1 MLSSDFEHVF
11 LRCQSFVVQH
21 MIELSSYLLVLETS
35 AYLEAAFERCQEL
48 VNTHFELQGILNLA
62 TEVELDKLLRTVPGE
77 GVLSI
82 QLLHHTNLIGH
93 SIDEI
98 FANSEQPP
106 VYALSRGDRMMWNPD
121 LAVQL
126 RYDDVLI
133 CYGELE
139 SLRSTLR
146 KAVLMSP
153 PISSDSPTSEET
165 NA

>member
-1 MLSSDFEHVF
+1 MYIYPSQSRLPLLLLS
-11 LRCQSFVVQH
+11 VV
-21 MIELSSYLLVLETS
+21 
-35 AYLEAAFERCQEL
+35 R
-48 VNTHFELQGILNLA
+48 GRIL
-62 TEVELDKLLRTVPGE
+62 
-77 GVLSI
+77 
-82 QLLHHTNLIGH
+82 
-93 SIDEI
+93 
-98 FANSEQPP
+98 
-106 VYALSRGDRMMWNPD
+106 YGDNPD

-153 PISSDSPTSEET
+153 PISSDSPSSEET

>member
-1 MLSSDFEHVF
+1 M
-11 LRCQSFVVQH
+11 
-21 MIELSSYLLVLETS
+21 
-35 AYLEAAFERCQEL
+35 
-48 VNTHFELQGILNLA
+48 
-62 TEVELDKLLRTVPGE
+62 RTVPGE

-98 FANSEQPP
+98 FANSGQPP
-106 VYALSRGDRMMWNPD
+106 VYALSRGERMMWNPE
-121 LAVQL
+121 LTVQL

-133 CYGELE
+133 CYGELD
-139 SLRSTLR
+139 SLRATLR

-153 PISSDSPTSEET
+153 PIVTDSPPGEET

>member
-1 MLSSDFEHVF
+1 MNVAGEIIDFVISDAVF
-11 LRCQSFVVQH
+11 
-21 MIELSSYLLVLETS
+21 
-35 AYLEAAFERCQEL
+35 
-48 VNTHFELQGILNLA
+48 

-82 QLLHHTNLIGH
+82 QLLHHPNLIGH

-106 VYALSRGDRMMWNPD
+106 VYALSRGEKMMWNPEPS
-121 LAVQL
+121 VQL

-139 SLRSTLR
+139 SLRATLR

-153 PISSDSPTSEET
+153 PITTDSPSSEET